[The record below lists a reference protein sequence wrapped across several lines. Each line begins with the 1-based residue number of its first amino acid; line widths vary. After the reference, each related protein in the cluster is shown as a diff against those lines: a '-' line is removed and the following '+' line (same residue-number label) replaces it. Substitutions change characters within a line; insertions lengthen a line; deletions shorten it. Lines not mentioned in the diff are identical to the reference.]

1 MDKLLIEEAN
11 NVIKDKQADY
21 YIISKDKGYNSFI
34 EGKRKS
40 GFRVSLSPM
49 ISEANDMKKEEL
61 VYSLR
66 KRLKN
71 KFILKDEEYEQ
82 IAIWIMNS
90 DSKSALNENLQKMF
104 YNRDVK
110 YIFENIKDI
119 TYQM

>member
-1 MDKLLIEEAN
+1 
-11 NVIKDKQADY
+11 
-21 YIISKDKGYNSFI
+21 
-34 EGKRKS
+34 
-40 GFRVSLSPM
+40 M